1 MDAKIS
7 MTMTTQTQEGKK
19 STKAVT
25 DISENASN
33 QQLVTLAQALNNI
46 TTNTLG
52 DVGKVTKEIV
62 SGVTYY
68 DLSITYSVENDT
80 NNAVS
85 IVGNAITVDTTK
97 LPVTYN
103 ITEMVTVFIKTQL
116 DNQDFIPTNF
126 SSTGSGEYIDEMA
139 FSVSI
144 TNNTLAKGLGV
155 MLFQPSNQS
164 TPPESTTGTATVTIP
179 ADTYNGKHYNGVT
192 VTFNLV

>member
-7 MTMTTQTQEGKK
+7 MTMATQTQEGKK

-68 DLSITYSVENDT
+68 DLSITYSVDNDT

-97 LPVTYN
+97 LPTTRD
-103 ITEMVTVFIKTQL
+103 ISEMVTVFIKTQL
-116 DNQDFIPTNF
+116 DSQNF
-126 SSTGSGEYIDEMA
+126 TPEYFTSTGSGAYINEAA

-144 TNNTLAKGLGV
+144 SNNDLVHGIMT
-155 MLFQPSNQS
+155 MLYQPSTS
-164 TPPESTTGTATVTIP
+164 TPASSTTGTATVTIP
-179 ADTYNGKHYNGVT
+179 AGTYNGKHYNGVT
-192 VTFNLV
+192 VTFNFV